1 MEIAGS
7 VALVTGANRGL
18 GREFV
23 EQLRERGA
31 KKVYAAARD
40 TSTITTPGVV
50 PVALDVLDPESI
62 ERAAQQAGDV
72 TLLVNNAGIATG
84 QNLIRGDLAQVR
96 REMEVNFFGT
106 LTVTRAFA
114 DILGGNGGGAIIN
127 VLSVLSWFS
136 WDGATSYSA
145 AKAAEWSLTAG
156 TRVELAGQ
164 GTQVLGVH
172 LGSAA
177 TDMTSDY
184 DGPKLKPSEV
194 IGAALDGLADGA
206 VEVLADDWSRTTK
219 AGLAQD
225 PAEFY
230 PAHTRMAGHLQPAAH
245 GGQDHGHPHV
255 RAGRGA
261 R

>member
-1 MEIAGS
+1 VEIAGS

-50 PVALDVLDPESI
+50 PVALDVLVPESI

-96 REMEVNFFGT
+96 REMEVHFFGT

-177 TDMTSDY
+177 TDMTGDY

-206 VEVLADDWSRTTK
+206 VEVLADEWSRITK

-230 PAHTRMAGHLQPAAH
+230 AAAVRPIRRRTAG
-245 GGQDHGHPHV
+245 
-255 RAGRGA
+255 
-261 R
+261 